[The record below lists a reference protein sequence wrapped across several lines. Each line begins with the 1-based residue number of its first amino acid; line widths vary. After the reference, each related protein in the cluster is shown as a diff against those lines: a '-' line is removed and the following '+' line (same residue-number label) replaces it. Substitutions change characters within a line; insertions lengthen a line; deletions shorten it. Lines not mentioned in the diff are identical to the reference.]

1 MDLWMKIGMAVLL
14 GAVLLFL
21 LPRIKPMMAASR
33 KGSREEWL
41 GVALILLAVAGFV
54 AFLMSI
60 VGN

>member
-21 LPRIKPMMAASR
+21 IPRIRPMMEASR

-41 GVALILLAVAGFV
+41 GLGLILLLVAGFV
-54 AFLMSI
+54 AFLMSTI
-60 VGN
+60 